1 MSYLARLLALLLML
15 GIAPVT
21 LAEDIKVTVLLT
33 NDIYNVEQDSK
44 ERGGFAR
51 LAAVVKAEREKSD
64 NVIFAHA
71 GDTFSPSLLSGFDKG
86 EHIMVLTNML
96 APDVFVPGNHEFD
109 FGPDVFKKRIAEA
122 TFPVLAANL
131 RDEQGQSIANIEDTK
146 MLQFGSAKIGIIGLA
161 ADNSPVKSSP
171 GNLQFASIIETGIA
185 QAGAMREAGAD
196 IIVIVAHADR
206 GQDRELFNSGAFDII
221 LTGDDHDLMLF
232 FDGKKLMVES
242 GEEAETVTAIDVTI
256 NVEDGDRRR
265 VSWYP
270 TFRLIDTASVT
281 PDPEVKSEVDRYV
294 ALLSDELDVA
304 IGKTETELDSQRASV
319 RGGETAIGN
328 LIVDAMREAVGADIA
343 ITNGG
348 GIRGN
353 TIYPAGSELTR
364 RTILTELPFGNKNL
378 LLEVSGQQILEALE
392 NGFSQVENGA
402 GRFPHVSGMKVTVD
416 LSKAAGERVS
426 AVMIGDSE
434 LDIAATYKLATN
446 DYMARGGDGYKALK
460 SAKVLLGPLDGKL
473 MANDVMAYIRASG
486 TIKPMIEGR
495 IVNQ

>member
-1 MSYLARLLALLLML
+1 MYYLMRLLVLLTILSL
-15 GIAPVT
+15 ANTV
-21 LAEDIKVTVLLT
+21 LAEEINVTFLLT
-33 NDIYNVEQDSK
+33 NDIYNVEQDGK

-71 GDTFSPSLLSGFDKG
+71 GDTFSPSLLSGFDQG
-86 EHIMVLTNML
+86 EHIMALTNML
-96 APDVFVPGNHEFD
+96 APDVFAPGNHEFD
-109 FGPDVFKKRIAEA
+109 FGPDIFKQRIAQA

-131 RDEQGQSIANIEDTK
+131 RDEQGQPIANIEDTQ

-171 GNLQFASIIETGIA
+171 GNLQFTPIVETGIA
-185 QAGAMREAGAD
+185 QASALREAGAD
-196 IIVIVAHADR
+196 IIVVVAHADR
-206 GQDRELFNSGAFDII
+206 GQDRQLFNSGAFDII

-242 GEEAETVTAIDVTI
+242 GEEAETVTAIDVAIT
-256 NVEDGDRRR
+256 VKEGDRRR

-270 TFRLIDTASVT
+270 TFRLIDTADVT
-281 PDPEVKSEVDRYV
+281 PDPTVKAEVDRYV
-294 ALLSDELDVA
+294 AMLSDELDVA
-304 IGKTETELDSQRASV
+304 IGTTETELDSQRASV

-328 LIVDAMREAVGADIA
+328 LIVDAMRQAVSADIA

-378 LLEVSGQQILEALE
+378 LLEVTGQQVLDALE

-402 GRFPHVSGMKVTVD
+402 GRFPHVSGMKVTID
-416 LSKAAGERVS
+416 LNKPAGERVVS
-426 AVMIGDSE
+426 AMIGDQALNPSGN
-434 LDIAATYKLATN
+434 YKLATN
-446 DYMARGGDGYKALK
+446 DYMANGGDGYKALK
-460 SAKVLLGPLDGKL
+460 SAKVLLGSLDGKL

-495 IVNQ
+495 IVKQ